1 MLDAQTTSGA
11 ANARVLELERLQ
23 ADEIYS
29 TVQRRGVVLARLGRR
44 GLNGETAQ
52 RWREDSWSGEEA

>member
-23 ADEIYS
+23 ADEI